1 MLSKLSKELQD
12 QYTPP
17 RPNEVRVYRLDGI
30 RKKKVKEGVSSFTVP
45 NSRQL
50 PTSYVIL
57 DKGVHK
63 TVALTTRLKP
73 TKDPNVQQRVVEPV
87 EFRMDSVGEIRI
99 TPENYPKFANTDKFL
114 FFSPWIMKTYDENDN
129 DLRPWQVKDLLGSFI
144 HLVDKQA
151 EARKLIE
158 AEDAV
163 FDARTAI
170 NAMTEKDMDI
180 TVLQLKLGMPQYLTY
195 EEKKAALIKS
205 AKSNTR
211 SAKRISSMQS
221 EEDMVLRRWINGV
234 KEEGIIK
241 ITKSEKEFIW
251 TEGLESIVKKMPGK
265 TLEDSFLFYLKTEAG
280 GEVKTLIDLTL
291 EAKQTKGKKKPEDKA
306 VKI

>member
-1 MLSKLSKELQD
+1 MLEELSQELQD

-17 RPNEVRVYRLDGI
+17 RANEVRVYRLDGI
-30 RKKKVKEGVSSFTVP
+30 RRKKVREGVSAFTVP

-50 PTSYVIL
+50 PTSYVVN
-57 DKGVHK
+57 DDGVHK

-73 TKDPNVQQRVVEPV
+73 TKDPKVTQRVVEPV

-114 FFSPWIMKTYDENDN
+114 FFSPWIMKTFDEDGNDI
-129 DLRPWQVKDLLGSFI
+129 RPWQVKDNLGSFI

-170 NAMTEKDMDI
+170 NAMSEKDMDI
-180 TVLQLKLGMPQYLTY
+180 TVLQMKLGMPQYLTY

-205 AKSNTR
+205 AKSNIKA
-211 SAKRISSMQS
+211 AKKIAAMQS
-221 EEDMVLRRWINGV
+221 EEDMVLRRWMNDV
-234 KEEGIIK
+234 TEQGIIK
-241 ITKSEKEFIW
+241 KTKSENEFIW
-251 TEGLESIVKKMPGK
+251 VEGLESIVKKMPGK
-265 TLEDSFLFYLKTEAG
+265 TLEDSFLFFLKTEAG
-280 GEVKTLIDLTL
+280 GEVKTLIDLTV
-291 EAKQTKGKKKPEDKA
+291 EAKQSKGKKKPADKA